1 MAKSTLKILQ
11 DLQAMP
17 LIQKV
22 ILTKARIREWVEEY
36 GEDGVYVSFSGGKD
50 STVLLHLVR
59 SIYPNLQAVFCD
71 TGLELPEIREFVRT
85 FDNVEWLKP
94 KKTFIQVIEDDGYPL
109 ISKEVSECVQ
119 GARKYLTALIERE
132 NAASEQSRAEQSRA
146 EQSRAAF
153 ECLPDGRHPGHSE
166 ARQGQRESRL
176 SAAEDGDHP

>member
-71 TGLELPEIREFVRT
+71 TGLEMPEIRDFVRT

-94 KKTFIQVIEDDGYPL
+94 KKSFVQVIEDDGYPL

-119 GARKYLTALIERE
+119 GARRYLTALIERE

-146 EQSRAAF
+146 AFQMLTGRQTCWASR
-153 ECLPDGRHPGHSE
+153 GE
-166 ARQGQRESRL
+166 ATTKRAR
-176 SAAEDGDHP
+176 AICY

>member
-1 MAKSTLKILQ
+1 MPKSTLKILQ

-94 KKTFIQVIEDDGYPL
+94 KKTFVKVIEDDGYPL
-109 ISKEVSECVQ
+109 IGKEVSECVQ
-119 GARKYLTALIERE
+119 GARKYLKALIARENSVDLIDGCGDRDLIERINTVLKSPNE
-132 NAASEQSRAEQSRA
+132 KI
-146 EQSRAAF
+146 
-153 ECLPDGRHPGHSE
+153 
-166 ARQGQRESRL
+166 QRYCSWGGAVAL
-176 SAAEDGDHP
+176 